1 MGAKVLKIN
10 INAKDAPLILY
21 LFGKRFGILQEKA
34 YLCSRL
40 EQKLIVIG
48 LVAQL
53 VRATDS

>member
-1 MGAKVLKIN
+1 MIVFMGAKVLKIS

-40 EQKLIVIG
+40 EQN
-48 LVAQL
+48 
-53 VRATDS
+53 S